1 MQQWNRSGLR
11 GDKKMREELNEKF
24 RDARFNLYAQKLSD
38 LMRDGISDDP
48 KTVNAFNL
56 LVNVIVEGYRTSKTN
71 FDNAEDSI
79 KTMQK
84 MTEGMEYMKDNI
96 LEHRQAI
103 EEMNQTIRRLE
114 KENDSLKDRINEKE
128 LNLFKKKLNK

>member
-1 MQQWNRSGLR
+1 
-11 GDKKMREELNEKF
+11 
-24 RDARFNLYAQKLSD
+24 
-38 LMRDGISDDP
+38 
-48 KTVNAFNL
+48 
-56 LVNVIVEGYRTSKTN
+56 
-71 FDNAEDSI
+71 
-79 KTMQK
+79 MQK

>member
-1 MQQWNRSGLR
+1 
-11 GDKKMREELNEKF
+11 MREELNEKF
-24 RDARFNLYAQKLSD
+24 RDARFNLYARKISD
-38 LMRDGISDDP
+38 LMKDGISDDP

-56 LVNVIVEGYRTSKTN
+56 LVDLIVEGYRTSSTN
-71 FDNAEDSI
+71 FENAGDSI

-103 EEMNQTIRRLE
+103 EEMSETIRRLE
-114 KENDSLKDRINEKE
+114 KEIDSLKDRINEKE
-128 LNLFKKKLNK
+128 INLFKKQLNK

>member
-1 MQQWNRSGLR
+1 
-11 GDKKMREELNEKF
+11 MREELHEKF
-24 RDARFNLYAQKLSD
+24 RDARFTLYAQKLSD

-56 LVNVIVEGYRTSKTN
+56 LVNLIVEGYRTSKTN

>member
-1 MQQWNRSGLR
+1 
-11 GDKKMREELNEKF
+11 MREELNEKF

-56 LVNVIVEGYRTSKTN
+56 LVNLIVEGYRTSKTN

>member
-1 MQQWNRSGLR
+1 
-11 GDKKMREELNEKF
+11 
-24 RDARFNLYAQKLSD
+24 
-38 LMRDGISDDP
+38 MRDGISDDP

-56 LVNVIVEGYRTSKTN
+56 LVNLIVEGYRTSKTN